1 MGLTQAWADVLSC
14 DKPIDMC
21 QLAQALSAEM
31 LY

>member
-31 LY
+31 LH